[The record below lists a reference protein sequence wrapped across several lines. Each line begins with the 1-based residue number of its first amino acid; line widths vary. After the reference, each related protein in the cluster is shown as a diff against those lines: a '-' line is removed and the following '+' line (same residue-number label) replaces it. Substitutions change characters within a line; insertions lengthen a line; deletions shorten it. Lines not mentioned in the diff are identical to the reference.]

1 MYTNAHTHTH
11 SYTETLTAYYT
22 GQSKKSIDVFGITIW
37 NYFLLRSFFFSMI
50 PVKGSRVFKNII
62 LHILKYQL

>member
-1 MYTNAHTHTH
+1 MYTNTHTH

-22 GQSKKSIDVFGITIW
+22 GQSKKSIDVFGHYLKLFPIEI
-37 NYFLLRSFFFSMI
+37 FFVQSMI
-50 PVKGSRVFKNII
+50 SVKGSCVFKNII